1 MHSADELVAGLNAT
15 WGMIEGVLSRYTVA
29 DLEYVFNPPAAL
41 TERERKIFGPS
52 TRQEIIMHVLRHDF
66 HHGGEL
72 AVGLGSHHLPSIWG
86 S

>member
-1 MHSADELVAGLNAT
+1 LIAGLEAT
-15 WGMIEGVLSRYTVA
+15 WGMIDSALSRWTIA
-29 DLEYVFNPPAAL
+29 DLEYVVSQPDSL

-52 TRQEIIMHVLRHDF
+52 IRQEIILHVLRHDI

-72 AVGLGSHHLPSIWG
+72 AVGMGSHHLPTIWG